1 MKYAAKII
9 FILTLF
15 VFLISS
21 VEESNASY
29 KKTGSSCNP
38 GDSACG
44 NYCYYSGPG
53 AFECCKDGSLRSGGA
68 CRSPSP
74 PPQSPPSP
82 PPQRSSPPPPQPVYN
97 PPSMEVNSDVSEG
110 QWAKVTCPADEIIN
124 SIRAH
129 YYCLD
134 GRSKECNINGV
145 TGQDSASYWFTN
157 LNCGGDPCAYTSK
170 RGKLMAN
177 CEPKPQ
183 QQTTTSQTVFYR
195 DKPLEPGSWCD
206 KNCYASN
213 TPGSPNDLNC
223 GLGWEQWSTMYC
235 RATLPSGKTCGTC
248 VAQPKC
254 PNGLKETGE
263 TCSSCPQDAGC
274 SAGEKCQ
281 NSQCVVDNCGNGRI
295 DPGETNLNC
304 PADVT
309 ASEICWN
316 GIDDDN
322 NGAIDDRCGG
332 CADVNGDRRVEFTDL
347 FYFGDCAGL
356 SSPSRTCP
364 IGVFDKMDWNDNNII
379 EASTETRRCGVGGQ
393 LCIGDLNGDNVVDLT
408 DFFILSD
415 CTTGKGVGGCNNNV
429 FARSD
434 LDGNGLID
442 QHEINRIK
450 EASVIRGSDGNCFL
464 QNWGS
469 KLSCSQQ
476 TCSFIGIGG
485 ECRDNSLC
493 GDVAK
498 CSFGKRQDLSVGHC
512 CPENTWWDDGIKSCT
527 SRDLTSCDSC
537 TKYLMQNGKFNPSFF
552 TDKNCFDPA
561 RDRICVKSNF
571 YSREEKPFIIEVI
584 KR

>member
-1 MKYAAKII
+1 MKSTAKII

-21 VEESNASY
+21 IEESNASY
-29 KKTGSSCNP
+29 KKTGGSCNS

-44 NYCYYSGPG
+44 DYCYYSGPG

-68 CRSPSP
+68 CKPPQP

-110 QWAKVTCPADEIIN
+110 QWATVSCPSGEIIN
-124 SIRAH
+124 AIRAH
-129 YYCLD
+129 YYCQD
-134 GRSKECNINGV
+134 GRSRDCKISGV

-157 LNCGGDPCAYTSK
+157 LNCGGDPCAYTAK
-170 RGKLMAN
+170 KGRLMAN

-183 QQTTTSQTVFYR
+183 EQATTSQTVFYR
-195 DKPLEPGSWCD
+195 NKPDLKSWCN

-213 TPGSPNDLNC
+213 TPGSSNDLNC
-223 GLGWEQWSTMYC
+223 GLGWDQWSTMYC
-235 RATLPSGKTCGTC
+235 RSTLPSGETCGTC
-248 VAQPKC
+248 VAQPVC
-254 PNGLKETGE
+254 PNRIKEEGE
-263 TCSSCPQDAGC
+263 NCSTCPQDAGC
-274 SAGEKCQ
+274 GAGYKCQ
-281 NSQCVVDNCGNGRI
+281 NNECVVDNCGNGRI
-295 DPGETNLNC
+295 DPGETNRNC

-309 ASEICWN
+309 VSEICWN

-332 CADVNGDRRVEFTDL
+332 CADVNGDRRVEFTDF
-347 FYFGDCAGL
+347 FYLGDCAGT

-364 IGVFDKMDWNDNNII
+364 REVFDKMDWNDDNFID
-379 EASTETRRCGVGGQ
+379 ASIDTRTCVLGNRICLGDMDGNSKLDFNDLTILADCSKGKNVGTCNTQ
-393 LCIGDLNGDNVVDLT
+393 RFSRLDLNG
-408 DFFILSD
+408 
-415 CTTGKGVGGCNNNV
+415 
-429 FARSD
+429 
-434 LDGNGLID
+434 NGLVD
-442 QHEINRIK
+442 QHEIDRINQ
-450 EASVIRGSDGNCFL
+450 ASVIRGNDGNCFL

-469 KLSCSQQ
+469 TQSCREQ
-476 TCSFIGIGG
+476 TCSFIGLGG
-485 ECRDNSLC
+485 ECRDDSLC

-498 CSFGKRQDLSVGHC
+498 CSFGKRGELTRGHC
-512 CPENTWWDDGIKSCT
+512 CQENTWWNPEKNVCDRSALEICDQCT
-527 SRDLTSCDSC
+527 R
-537 TKYLMQNGKFNPSFF
+537 YLMQDGKFNPSFF

-561 RDRICVKSNF
+561 NDKICVKSNF

>member
-1 MKYAAKII
+1 MKSTAKII

-512 CPENTWWDDGIKSCT
+512 CPENTWWDDSIKSCT
-527 SRDLTSCDSC
+527 SRALEVCDQC
-537 TKYLMQNGKFNPSFF
+537 GQNLIQNGKFNPSFF
-552 TDKNCFDPA
+552 RDKNCFDPA
-561 RDRICVKSNF
+561 NDRICVRSNF

-584 KR
+584 KK

>member
-1 MKYAAKII
+1 MKSTAKII

-527 SRDLTSCDSC
+527 SRALEVCDQC
-537 TKYLMQNGKFNPSFF
+537 GQNLIQNGKFNPSFF
-552 TDKNCFDPA
+552 RDKNCFDPA
-561 RDRICVKSNF
+561 NDRICVRSNF

-584 KR
+584 KK